1 MFFLFAGMEK
11 ICTFAKNLNA
21 VLAYNNSSTETDSD
35 SCVLNNREQKNK
47 KLCIGHLNW
56 QQS

>member
-21 VLAYNNSSTETDSD
+21 FYASYNSSTETGSV
-35 SCVLNNREQKNK
+35 SCVINRRE
-47 KLCIGHLNW
+47 
-56 QQS
+56 